1 MRVNAAFCIT
11 WISAVTRPYS
21 RQLSKI
27 GHTLSYKHA
36 KLLVYTSK
44 LWAIWTHFASYCGGP
59 VVARRQGVAWYDF
72 THAKGHFAR
81 VPFNADKV
89 LVCSLVFGANIF
101 LFSYILLIY
110 FEEYDWLVFLMRS
123 KIWVL
128 RSLTFVTTIAH
139 MALYGLCSNRN
150 QRVFCNNFGQVS

>member
-1 MRVNAAFCIT
+1 MRVNAEFCIT
-11 WISAVTRPYS
+11 WISVATQPYS

-27 GHTLSYKHA
+27 GHTQSYRQTS
-36 KLLVYTSK
+36 LFVYTGK

-59 VVARRQGVAWYDF
+59 VVARRQGVASLDF
-72 THAKGHFAR
+72 HATHAKGHFAR

-89 LVCSLVFGANIF
+89 LVCSLVFGANI
-101 LFSYILLIY
+101 LLYSYILLIY
-110 FEEYDWLVFLMRS
+110 MEEYDWLVFLMRS

-139 MALYGLCSNRN
+139 MALYGLCK
-150 QRVFCNNFGQVS
+150 QWP